1 MSGISM
7 NKRLAVLLSL
17 ALVFIFSGAPA
28 HALGEPEFERYFSMF
43 AQQTIPSPKL
53 VENFVSQYD
62 EVSKEVKKQVRARIG
77 EALKKSQGG
86 NTPKELGWEDNQE
99 IVLTTL
105 VTISNGGTQLNTTEG
120 DGNPLAA
127 YRMYDQTSSMPFT
140 KFLLG
145 TASVDI
151 KGLMTMSAAIRNA
164 MSGATD
170 MRKIVG
176 DLAQDEIHKSVTEE
190 MDRTLA
196 EAQEALRWV
205 MTQLPL
211 LVLFMMYFLQ
221 TLSLAVG
228 KLIGSKSAR
237 NVSHFKCLLRF
248 FIFLTALLFFR
259 PAAMWLIDA
268 FNLLSLALASIAE
281 QRAVM
286 SMVVCSVFNVI
297 KENST
302 ALSMGALIMTIAGW
316 VVQMSFLVMLVT
328 RDVLMGFSLVM
339 GPTCIVLGYFQN
351 MTSESNPLGNFFTG
365 WCGNFVKLLL
375 WGIIAAMMMLALG
388 MYSVLSPFMTSSVVG
403 MAVMAMAF
411 VYAAGSIPNYSE
423 RMSALVMT
431 SVLMA
436 VPNAVSPYITQ
447 GARNTLV
454 HVGGSIRE
462 WILRRVGGGET
473 KTPDP

>member
-1 MSGISM
+1 MSLSF
-7 NKRLAVLLSL
+7 KRLAAPLVVLL
-17 ALVFIFSGAPA
+17 AGTFFCVPA
-28 HALGEPEFERYFSMF
+28 HALGEPEFEQVFSLF
-43 AQQTIPSPKL
+43 APQVIPSPEL
-53 VENFVSQYD
+53 VKIFVEQYAEVEKEVSRRIRERVNA
-62 EVSKEVKKQVRARIG
+62 EVSKE
-77 EALKKSQGG
+77 GG
-86 NTPKELGWEDNQE
+86 PNSGSLGFVPQQE
-99 IVLTTL
+99 IVMTTI
-105 VTISNGGTQLNTTEG
+105 VTIANGGVMLGTTEG
-120 DGNPLAA
+120 GGNPLAS

-145 TASVDI
+145 MASVDI
-151 KGLMTMSAAIRNA
+151 KGLMTISAAVRHA
-164 MSGATD
+164 MNGDVD
-170 MRKIVG
+170 MNTVVKN
-176 DLAQDEIHKSVTEE
+176 LAEDEIHQSITAELDK
-190 MDRTLA
+190 TLS
-196 EAQEALRWV
+196 EAQEALQWV
-205 MTQLPL
+205 MTKLPL

-237 NVSHFKCLLRF
+237 NVSHFKCFLRF
-248 FIFLTALLFFR
+248 LIFMTALLFFR

-281 QRAVM
+281 QRLVM
-286 SMVVCSVFNVI
+286 SMVVSSVFDII
-297 KENST
+297 KDNAT
-302 ALSMGALIMTIAGW
+302 ALSMGALVMTIAGW

-328 RDVLMGFSLVM
+328 RDILMGFSLVM

-403 MAVMAMAF
+403 MAVMALAF

-436 VPNAVSPYITQ
+436 VPNAVSPYVAQ
-447 GARNTLV
+447 GTRNTLV
-454 HVGGSIRE
+454 HVGASVRE
-462 WILRRVGGGET
+462 WFVRRIRGSDT
-473 KTPDP
+473 KTPTP